1 MTNMAQTLELVER
14 FLSEIPQEIHG
25 TARAVALLR
34 ALGLNDSQRIA
45 ELLCVSRRMVQK
57 STNPSSQTDEPRCV
71 KANPGTPKTN
81 PGAPNEPQCAP
92 RAPAR
97 AHFVSKPSCEE
108 GRKKEIDVDDARALA
123 VKLLEAG
130 GQALSPIA
138 VSLHIMSEPLGW
150 IDSGADPD
158 LDIVP
163 TIRALAAKAKPQS
176 IQSWRY
182 FGQAV
187 AKSRDA
193 RLEGLPPPQSG
204 ARSNGPT
211 VRPPVQSKM
220 REAIARHRAAT
231 AAAAAAS
238 AGETMQ

>member
-1 MTNMAQTLELVER
+1 MTNMAQTLSDVKT
-14 FLSEIPQEIHG
+14 FLAEIPQEIHG
-25 TARAVALLR
+25 TARIVALLQK
-34 ALGLNDSQRIA
+34 LGITDTS
-45 ELLCVSRRMVQK
+45 ELSELCAVSRRMVQMAAK
-57 STNPSSQTDEPRCV
+57 GISPPAKPASPSSEGSFAETKP
-71 KANPGTPKTN
+71 ASPKTK
-81 PGAPNEPQCAP
+81 PISPSEADFAPHVRE
-92 RAPAR
+92 R

-108 GRKKEIDVDDARALA
+108 GRKKEIVVDDARALA

-138 VSLHIMSEPLGW
+138 VSLHIMSEPIGW
-150 IDSGADPD
+150 IESGADVD

-163 TIRALAAKAKPQS
+163 TVRALALKAKPAS

-182 FGQAV
+182 FHIAV

-211 VRPPVQSKM
+211 VRKPGGVGA
-220 REAIARHRAAT
+220 RIAQLVAEQQGVAA
-231 AAAAAAS
+231 
-238 AGETMQ
+238 